1 MKLTN
6 IQING
11 RIQLAE
17 IIDNEVFALDTSLTT
32 EDIIRQG
39 SFRSLEGL
47 KKEKVDN
54 PVYANLVS
62 SEKVICVGLNYPK
75 HTAGIKMKD
84 PDYPVLFNKF
94 RDSLIP
100 HNDQIIIHEGEDTY
114 DYEGELVVV
123 MGKRAFRIRRKKQ
136 KTMSSVIPSV
146 MTLPAVM
153 SRCVQVSGWPVRPC
167 LLLPR

>member
-75 HTAGIKMKD
+75 HTA
-84 PDYPVLFNKF
+84 
-94 RDSLIP
+94 
-100 HNDQIIIHEGEDTY
+100 
-114 DYEGELVVV
+114 
-123 MGKRAFRIRRKKQ
+123 
-136 KTMSSVIPSV
+136 
-146 MTLPAVM
+146 
-153 SRCVQVSGWPVRPC
+153 
-167 LLLPR
+167 